1 MDTPAR
7 PLRADAKRNRDRILA
22 AAAQAFADNG
32 TDAPLEPIARAAGV
46 GIGTL
51 YGHFPTRR
59 ALIAAL
65 LADRNAELF
74 ATGDRLTA
82 APPGREPLTAWIT
95 AVIEHAAT
103 YRGLA
108 DVLATGLDD
117 ADGELHAACLRMDHI
132 GATLLTAANA
142 AGALPALTPADLSA
156 LIGAAA
162 WTGEHSGAE
171 QAARLV
177 TLALNGAESDTGTA
191 ASR

>member
-1 MDTPAR
+1 MNTPAR
-7 PLRADAKRNRDRILA
+7 PLRADARRNRDRILTA
-22 AAAQAFADNG
+22 AAEAFAADG

-65 LADRNAELF
+65 LADRNAALF
-74 ATGDRLTA
+74 ATGDRLAA

-95 AVIEHAAT
+95 AVVEHAAT

-108 DVLATGLDD
+108 DILATGLDD
-117 ADGELHAACLRMDHI
+117 TDLEAACLRMNQI
-132 GATLLTAANA
+132 GADLLTAAKH
-142 AGALPALTPADLSA
+142 AGDVPALTPADLYA

-177 TLALNGAESDTGTA
+177 TLALDG